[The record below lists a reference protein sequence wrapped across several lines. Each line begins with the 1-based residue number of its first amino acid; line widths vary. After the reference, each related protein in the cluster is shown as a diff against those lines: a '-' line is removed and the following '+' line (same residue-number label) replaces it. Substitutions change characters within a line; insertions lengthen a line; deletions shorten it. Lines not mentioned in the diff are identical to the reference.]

1 MKDLRLTEEGREL
14 IYKGILKK
22 RGGTQGDGGDLQL
35 FLFDHALLLVKQ
47 KEKNK
52 HEMHKVYR
60 RVRFSSKFDWRR
72 ILIISF
78 EAHSSRTSPGLCSR

>member
-1 MKDLRLTEEGREL
+1 MDRKVELLVKDLRLTEEGREL
-14 IYKGILKK
+14 IYKGNLKK
-22 RGGTQGDGGDLQL
+22 RGGAQGDGGDLQL

-60 RVRFSSKFDWRR
+60 RVSFLSKIGWFS

-78 EAHSSRTSPGLCSR
+78 KAHSS